1 MSKHLMPDAV
11 QTEIF
16 RHLLDSIAEEMGVT
30 LQYSSY
36 SPNIKERRDF
46 SCALFDIQGTMGA
59 QASHIPVHLR
69 AMPLSVES
77 CMRTVNLLA
86 GVVFLVFV

>member
-1 MSKHLMPDAV
+1 MIKYLMPDAV

-36 SPNIKERRDF
+36 SPNIKERR
-46 SCALFDIQGTMGA
+46 AL
-59 QASHIPVHLR
+59 S
-69 AMPLSVES
+69 
-77 CMRTVNLLA
+77 
-86 GVVFLVFV
+86 